1 MRRSQK
7 ESRCWSMTRPNT
19 KSLCDV
25 FDSLAFL
32 GLAYFQCRA
41 NVCLPL
47 YCMVFSV
54 LTKASSL
61 CSSIPICSVKI
72 WDHSTRR
79 FTLSCGPKMIR
90 ASRLSVGLARQ
101 GVKLELF
108 LIFLRCL
115 VAILDQCFACADPL
129 LGTANRRFFLGFWR
143 ANVWALLQ
151 WILCWHVSKVQGICE
166 LLAGRYLDSADVG
179 GRITTAAGSTDK
191 IVPWSGQLV
200 EASLWIARDLT
211 NFSNC
216 SCTFRNVPSAFF
228 FQRLWPWTTK
238 TGCLVRTWCCFP
250 RNISFQLDNGEQMWA
265 ASVGCNRWH

>member
-32 GLAYFQCRA
+32 GLAYLQCRA

-47 YCMVFSV
+47 YCMAFSV

-61 CSSIPICSVKI
+61 CSSMPICSVKI

-90 ASRLSVGLARQ
+90 ALRLSVALARQ
-101 GVKLELF
+101 GVKLVASWYF
-108 LIFLRCL
+108 FAFL

-151 WILCWHVSKVQGICE
+151 WILYWHVSKVQGICE
-166 LLAGRYLDSADVG
+166 LAGRYLDSADVG

-211 NFSNC
+211 NFANSL
-216 SCTFRNVPSAFF
+216 CTFRDVPSAFF
-228 FQRLWPWTTK
+228 FRGFGHERWRPGALYARDAAFHATSASSWTMVSR
-238 TGCLVRTWCCFP
+238 C
-250 RNISFQLDNGEQMWA
+250 EQYQ
-265 ASVGCNRWH
+265 